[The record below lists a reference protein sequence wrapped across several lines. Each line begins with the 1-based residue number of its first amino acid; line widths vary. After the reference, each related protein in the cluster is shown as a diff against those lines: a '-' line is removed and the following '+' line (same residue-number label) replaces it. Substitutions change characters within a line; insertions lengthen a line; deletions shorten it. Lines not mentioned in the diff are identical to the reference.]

1 MSVRVLVLND
11 PAGGKLLFRD
21 LVNILPMLDETCV
34 LEMTGAQVKD
44 AMENACSQY
53 PKLEGRF
60 AQISGMAYTFDAA
73 LPAGAR
79 VVSVEIP
86 KGTPLDEEKLYKV
99 RLDG

>member
-1 MSVRVLVLND
+1 MQLD
-11 PAGGKLLFRD
+11 PIK
-21 LVNILPMLDETCV
+21 PMLKPPGNKRLKLNCDM
-34 LEMTGAQVKD
+34 LLLKSAFKFNLRRYIKD
-44 AMENACSQY
+44 ALENACSQY

-60 AQISGMAYTFDAA
+60 AQVSGMAYTFDAA